1 MPVEITRPGE
11 TVTVQSRR
19 GAVVARSPSCVV
31 GVATGVLVGGG
42 GIPYEGSYEADARF
56 TEQVFP
62 TKQKSMRDDFTVH
75 AINYTEARNDS
86 GITVTIG
93 G

>member
-1 MPVEITRPGE
+1 MRSSYPARIPIHLEELTEEIHLTMDGPFY
-11 TVTVQSRR
+11 
-19 GAVVARSPSCVV
+19 AIASP
-31 GVATGVLVGGG
+31 
-42 GIPYEGSYEADARF
+42 PYEGPYEADARF

-62 TKQKSMRDDFTVH
+62 TKQKSMLDDFTVH